1 MESEYRLRGGRQA
14 DVAAVANVL
23 AARGDEVSEALVF
36 AASGGIGA
44 GYILFEFAREVDA
57 TLVVAFRNQWQYPRA
72 WLEST
77 LDRLGLKAEI
87 HTTGGKRGAAKRLSA
102 ALKDNEPVIVLPDQQ
117 SLGYRHLPEKL
128 NGHGG
133 HFVVAYGEEDGK
145 VLVDDRN
152 LKPLTVDRAKFDAAR
167 ARVGSYKNLLFSIE
181 PGPIEDLEKAVHAG
195 LTDCAQRLSGTS
207 NSFALPTWDRW
218 AKSMTDERGPKG
230 WPTVFATRRGL
241 VGTLLT
247 VWEGVTTAGTSGG
260 HSRDLFADSLAE
272 AGTLLDNEALA
283 EQAEPWRAI
292 ATQWD
297 ELAEAAFPKHV
308 TEFGWMRDLTATV
321 SNGVR
326 GGDEGV
332 EAAAEAGAELWRVR
346 AHYDAEIPFT
356 DEQVNGILT
365 DLGSRLRE
373 IHAAEVTAVKDL
385 TEVL

>member
-1 MESEYRLRGGRQA
+1 MESEYQLRGGRQA
-14 DVAAVANVL
+14 DAAAVANVL
-23 AARGDEVSEALVF
+23 AARGAEVSEALVF
-36 AASGGIGA
+36 AVSGGIGA

-57 TLVVAFRNQWQYPRA
+57 TLVVAFRNQWQYPKT

-77 LDRLGLKAEI
+77 IDRLGLKANV

-102 ALKDNEPVIVLPDQQ
+102 ALKENEPVIVLPDQQ
-117 SLGYRHLPEKL
+117 TLGYRHLPEKL

-133 HFVVAYGEEDGK
+133 HFVVAYGEEDGR

-152 LKPLTVDRAKFDAAR
+152 LKPLTVERARFDAAR
-167 ARVGSYKNLLFSIE
+167 ARVGSYKNLLVNIG
-181 PGPIEDLEKAVHAG
+181 PGPVEDLEKAVRAG
-195 LTDCAQRLSGTS
+195 LNDCVQRLSGSST
-207 NSFALPTWDRW
+207 SFALPTWDRW

-241 VGTLLT
+241 VSSLLT
-247 VWEGVTTAGTSGG
+247 IWEGVTTAGMTGG
-260 HSRDLFADSLAE
+260 HSRDLFADSLTE
-272 AGTLLDNEALA
+272 AGALLDNEALT
-283 EQAEPWRAI
+283 EQAEQWRAI

-297 ELAEAAFPKHV
+297 ELAEAALPKHV
-308 TEFGWMRDLTATV
+308 TEFGWMRDLTAAVTK
-321 SNGVR
+321 GVR

-346 AHYDAEIPFT
+346 GHYDAEIPFT
-356 DEQVNGILT
+356 DEQVNGIFT

-373 IHAAEVTAVKDL
+373 IHAAEVAAVKDL